1 MAIVLEITSGPL
13 QGKRIPVHMG
23 KPLRFGRSPHADVVL
38 DADPHLSSLHFEVEC
53 KENSCHIVDLNS
65 RNGIF
70 VNGNKTS
77 GAILRNNDTISAGNV
92 TLTVRLEEEI
102 SLGELSNSS
111 IAGETPQERLLT
123 LLRERLQPL
132 YAVLDAA
139 RDAQVLML
147 LLESGAEYQSL
158 YQGPKGAALA
168 RCAPY
173 LVKLPKDSQLVEILV
188 RKGLG
193 KSWGVFL
200 ICAADFQEIRRHLR
214 NFLQVSMP
222 DGKKAYFRFYDP
234 RVLRTF
240 LPTCTPQEG
249 SNFLGPIK
257 CYLMEADEP
266 NTLVMFGAKAEGIRK
281 VVVRLSR
288 EQEQQEVAAAA
299 PPGLT
304 N

>member
-1 MAIVLEITSGPL
+1 MAIVLEVTAGPL
-13 QGKRIPVHMG
+13 QGKRIPVHPG
-23 KPLRFGRSPHADVVL
+23 KPLRFGRSPGADVVWE
-38 DADPHLSSLHFEVEC
+38 DDPHLSSLHFEVEC

-65 RNGIF
+65 RNGVF

-77 GAILRNNDTISAGNV
+77 GAILRNNDTISAGTI

-102 SLGELSNSS
+102 SLGELSNNP
-111 IAGETPQERLLT
+111 IAGETPRERLLA
-123 LLRERLQPL
+123 LLKERLQPL

-147 LLESGAEYQSL
+147 LLQSGAQYQSL

-173 LVKLPKDSQLVEILV
+173 LVKLPKDSRLLEILV
-188 RKGLG
+188 REGLG
-193 KSWGVFL
+193 KSWGAFL
-200 ICAADFQEIRRHLR
+200 TCAVEFHEIRRHLR

-240 LPTCTPQEG
+240 LPTCTAREG
-249 SNFLGPIK
+249 TEFLGPIK
-257 CYLMEADEP
+257 CYLVEADEP
-266 NTLVMFGAKAEGIRK
+266 NTLLIFGAKSEGVRK
-281 VVVRLSR
+281 IVVRLS
-288 EQEQQEVAAAA
+288 EENAQQEIPTMASA
-299 PPGLT
+299 GT
-304 N
+304 D